1 MSMRSLV
8 HFLCLFFALSLH
20 ASDRPNFIF
29 ILIDDMG
36 WKDVG
41 FAGSNMAPTPNIDVL
56 AKKGLIFK
64 QAYASAPNCAPTRA
78 CLMTGQYTPR
88 HGIYTVIDD
97 RHTPGSPQQKIMAAE
112 SKSELPSNT
121 LTLADILK
129 SNGYSTGMVGM
140 WNLGRG
146 KTGPAS
152 PLGRGFQY
160 FTEPK
165 ALGFEKDTYL
175 RKDGSEL
182 TDVMTDAAIKWMTE
196 HKDGPFFLYFAPHA
210 VHAPFEPKPE
220 LLAKYA
226 DKKDQMAAEYS
237 ATIEC
242 LDQNIGK
249 LYAELEKL
257 GLTKN
262 THIFFTSD
270 NGGTRQFNAPL
281 RDGKGSLYEG
291 GIRVPAFWNG
301 PGVKEVSM
309 SEEPVSSIDFL
320 PTLLELAGV
329 PSPTNQIVDG
339 RSLVPIRDG
348 KGFKSTNLFWHF
360 PCYTGNAKPGSAIR
374 QRNWKLIEFF
384 ETGKPELYDLS
395 SDPSESKDLSVANT
409 EKTDL
414 LLKTLHDW
422 QKETGA
428 AIPSGPNPNYDPNTK
443 KRPREDR

>member
-1 MSMRSLV
+1 
-8 HFLCLFFALSLH
+8 
-20 ASDRPNFIF
+20 
-29 ILIDDMG
+29 
-36 WKDVG
+36 
-41 FAGSNMAPTPNIDVL
+41 
-56 AKKGLIFK
+56 
-64 QAYASAPNCAPTRA
+64 
-78 CLMTGQYTPR
+78 
-88 HGIYTVIDD
+88 
-97 RHTPGSPQQKIMAAE
+97 MAAE
-112 SKSELPSNT
+112 SRSELPSNT
-121 LTLADILK
+121 VTLADILK

-165 ALGFEKDTYL
+165 TLGFEKDTYL

-182 TDVMTDAAIKWMTE
+182 TDIMTDDAIKWMIE

-220 LLAKYA
+220 LFAKYA
-226 DKKDQMAAEYS
+226 DKKDRMAAQYA

-249 LYAELEKL
+249 LYEELEKL
-257 GLTKN
+257 GLANN

-270 NGGTRQFNAPL
+270 NGGTRQFNVPL

-301 PGVKEVSM
+301 PGVKEGSV

-320 PTLLELAGV
+320 PTLLELASI
-329 PSPTNQIVDG
+329 PSPTSQVVDG
-339 RSLVPIRDG
+339 RSLVPTREG
-348 KGFKSTNLFWHF
+348 KGLGRTNLFWHF
-360 PCYTGNAKPGSAIR
+360 PCYTGNAKPSSAIR
-374 QRNWKLIEFF
+374 HGNWKLIEFY

-395 SDPSESKDLSVANT
+395 SDPSESKDLSGANP
-409 EKTDL
+409 EKTGL
-414 LLKTLHDW
+414 LLKMLHDW
-422 QKETGA
+422 QKEAGA
-428 AIPSGPNPNYDPNTK
+428 TLPSGPNPSYDPNAK

>member
-1 MSMRSLV
+1 
-8 HFLCLFFALSLH
+8 
-20 ASDRPNFIF
+20 
-29 ILIDDMG
+29 
-36 WKDVG
+36 
-41 FAGSNMAPTPNIDVL
+41 
-56 AKKGLIFK
+56 
-64 QAYASAPNCAPTRA
+64 
-78 CLMTGQYTPR
+78 
-88 HGIYTVIDD
+88 
-97 RHTPGSPQQKIMAAE
+97 MAAE
-112 SKSELPSNT
+112 SKSELPSST

-165 ALGFEKDTYL
+165 ALGFEKDAYL
-175 RKDGSEL
+175 RKDGLEL
-182 TDVMTDAAIKWMTE
+182 TDVMTDAAIKWMKE

-226 DKKDQMAAEYS
+226 DKKDRMAAEYS

-257 GLTKN
+257 GLAKN

-291 GIRVPAFWNG
+291 GIRVPTFWNG
-301 PGVKEVSM
+301 PGVKDGSVSD
-309 SEEPVSSIDFL
+309 EPVSTIDFL
-320 PTLLELAGV
+320 PTLLELAAV
-329 PSPTNQIVDG
+329 PSPTNQVVDG
-339 RSLVPIRDG
+339 LSLIPIRDG
-348 KGFKSTNLFWHF
+348 KGLDRSNLFWHF
-360 PCYTGNAKPGSAIR
+360 PCYTGNAKPSSAIR
-374 QRNWKLIEFF
+374 KGNWKLIEFF
-384 ETGKPELYDLS
+384 EKGKPELYDLS
-395 SDPSESKDLSVANT
+395 SDPSETKDLSGANT
-409 EKTDL
+409 EKTAL
-414 LLKTLHDW
+414 LLKNLHDW

-428 AIPSGPNPNYDPNTK
+428 AIPSDPNPHYDPNAK

>member
-1 MSMRSLV
+1 MRSLV
-8 HFLCLFFALSLH
+8 HFLCLFFAFSLH

-41 FAGSNMAPTPNIDVL
+41 FAGSNLAPTPNIDAL

-78 CLMTGQYTPR
+78 CLMTGQYPSRTE
-88 HGIYTVIDD
+88 IYTVLDD

-165 ALGFEKDTYL
+165 ALGFEKDAYI

-196 HKDGPFFLYFAPHA
+196 HKDGPFFLYLAPHA
-210 VHAPFEPKPE
+210 VHAPFEPKAE

-226 DKKDQMAAEYS
+226 DKKDRMAAEYS

-257 GLTKN
+257 GLAKN

-270 NGGTRQFNAPL
+270 NGGSRQFNAPL

-291 GIRVPAFWNG
+291 GIRVPAFWSG
-301 PGVKEVSM
+301 PGVKDGSV
-309 SEEPVSSIDFL
+309 SEEPVSTVDFL
-320 PTLLELAGV
+320 PTLLDLAAI
-329 PSPTNQIVDG
+329 PLPTNQVVDG
-339 RSLVPIRDG
+339 RSLLPLRDG
-348 KGFKSTNLFWHF
+348 KGLERTNLFWHF
-360 PCYTGNAKPGSAIR
+360 PCYTGNAKPSSAIR
-374 QRNWKLIEFF
+374 QGNWKLIEFF

-395 SDPSESKDLSVANT
+395 SDPSESKDLVGTNT
-409 EKTDL
+409 EKTNL
-414 LLKTLHDW
+414 LLKALHEW
-422 QKETGA
+422 QKETRA
-428 AIPSGPNPNYDPNTK
+428 AIPSGTNPNYDPNTK

>member
-1 MSMRSLV
+1 
-8 HFLCLFFALSLH
+8 
-20 ASDRPNFIF
+20 
-29 ILIDDMG
+29 
-36 WKDVG
+36 
-41 FAGSNMAPTPNIDVL
+41 
-56 AKKGLIFK
+56 
-64 QAYASAPNCAPTRA
+64 
-78 CLMTGQYTPR
+78 
-88 HGIYTVIDD
+88 
-97 RHTPGSPQQKIMAAE
+97 
-112 SKSELPSNT
+112 
-121 LTLADILK
+121 
-129 SNGYSTGMVGM
+129 MVGM

-160 FTEPK
+160 FSEPK
-165 ALGFEKDTYL
+165 TLGFDKDTYL

-182 TDVMTDAAIKWMTE
+182 TDVMTDDAIKWLTE

-220 LLAKYA
+220 LVAKYA
-226 DKKDQMAAEYS
+226 DKKDRMAAEYA

-249 LYAELEKL
+249 LHAELEKL
-257 GLTKN
+257 GLAKN

-291 GIRVPAFWNG
+291 GIRVPAFWIG
-301 PGVKEVSM
+301 PGVKDGSV
-309 SEEPVSSIDFL
+309 SEEPVSTIDYL
-320 PTLLELAGV
+320 PTLLQLASV
-329 PSPTNQIVDG
+329 SSPTNQVVDG
-339 RSLVPIRDG
+339 RSLVSIRDG
-348 KGFKSTNLFWHF
+348 KGLERSNIFWHF
-360 PCYTGNAKPGSAIR
+360 PCYTGNAKPSSAIR
-374 QRNWKLIEFF
+374 QGNWKLIEFF

-395 SDPSESKDLSVANT
+395 SDPSESKDLSGSST
-409 EKTDL
+409 EKSTL

-428 AIPSGPNPNYDPNTK
+428 ALPSRPNPNYDPNTK